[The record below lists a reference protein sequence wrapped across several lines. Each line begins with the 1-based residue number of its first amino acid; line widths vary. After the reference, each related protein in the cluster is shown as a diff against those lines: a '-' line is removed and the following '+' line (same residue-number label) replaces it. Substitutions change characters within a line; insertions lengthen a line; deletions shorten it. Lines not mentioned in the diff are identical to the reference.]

1 MGINKLTER
10 TGFEPAVRFDPYTDL
25 ANRRYRPLSHL
36 SKFRSTP
43 LPTHYK
49 KLRVASFCSVF
60 SKRGG
65 ERRDLLRS
73 VAGEPSL
80 SNGSRLCPN
89 CRPFSSR

>member
-1 MGINKLTER
+1 
-10 TGFEPAVRFDPYTDL
+10 
-25 ANRRYRPLSHL
+25 
-36 SKFRSTP
+36 